1 MAPEAIHPHTLS
13 QCDLARARLHLS
25 TVKIPA
31 HSEGLPVTAER
42 PPDPRT
48 MVSLRFPMFGDL
60 RQYLWGAFQRVLHR
74 FWVVKELL
82 SGTKVFLF
90 LCSGYRKT
98 MKGDTEKSIVGQA
111 GVGQPGEE
119 VERGDKT
126 SASMLET
133 LGEVLKRRTMEVE
146 QEERGAVA
154 EDLEESADEED
165 DEYQVEEE
173 ESDWVEWESEDEDE
187 DKDAL
192 HQQTLPTGPCAGIS
206 FSLNSKQASDDEEEA
221 ESDNDDDDDDDDEE
235 DSDWSDGTDDD
246 SEASAES
253 VELWESF
260 LHSSDPYNPLSF
272 SSCTS
277 PAKPSYNTHTSPA
290 REERRPEDQEE
301 DRRVDK
307 QHSTHEV
314 QQNKKVRF
322 SDEVKVRP
330 LVAWAFAS
338 RAARDGSYWMQMVRD
353 RDRFHRR
360 VEEAGKVISPC
371 LSHKHRCL
379 VWERLQTHSAL

>member
-1 MAPEAIHPHTLS
+1 M
-13 QCDLARARLHLS
+13 
-25 TVKIPA
+25 
-31 HSEGLPVTAER
+31 TAER
-42 PPDPRT
+42 PQDPRT
-48 MVSLRFPMFGDL
+48 MVSLRFPMFRDL
-60 RQYLWGAFQRVLHR
+60 RQCLWGAFQRVLHR

-82 SGTKVFLF
+82 SVTKVFLF

-98 MKGDTEKSIVGQA
+98 MKGDTEKSIVGRA

-165 DEYQVEEE
+165 EEDDEYQVEEE

-187 DKDAL
+187 DAL

-221 ESDNDDDDDDDDEE
+221 ESDHDDDEE

-246 SEASAES
+246 SVASAES

-290 REERRPEDQEE
+290 KPSYNTHTSPARKERRPEDQEE
-301 DRRVDK
+301 ERRVDK

-314 QQNKKVRF
+314 QQNKKVNNQF
-322 SDEVKVRP
+322 VD
-330 LVAWAFAS
+330 
-338 RAARDGSYWMQMVRD
+338 
-353 RDRFHRR
+353 
-360 VEEAGKVISPC
+360 
-371 LSHKHRCL
+371 
-379 VWERLQTHSAL
+379 